1 MWIQLSWLKHLSK
14 NELQIASYIESWY
27 VAMPSGERKTDAKC
41 FTSIE
46 TMAKALGMNE
56 SSLRTALSRMSTPD
70 ENGWR
75 WLHERQH
82 IVQKERKA
90 IMQQECG
97 ARETQKHSTH
107 YVQTIR
113 EIAPQMGKVEYL
125 YLVGEWIPYLNRTEL
140 AIASYIHGF
149 AKNSRVCWAKNKDI
163 AKHLGLTTTQVSRN
177 VKSLIKRGWLQEF
190 PMEVEEEE
198 TVAAGNNT
206 EQQTLRKRSKGI
218 QRVITPFGD
227 APIFAHSSTE
237 NISTKAVQEH
247 LLSQANALLQTE
259 QLRSETR
266 HSEPCSSETGL
277 SGTGNVP
284 PLHFEIETDA
294 EEGTDKPVVFS
305 NMNELQ
311 AFVEVQIRTSLRKL
325 HSEYHELH
333 SETEELRIEIRKLQ
347 TELQKLQTE
356 SGKLHSGTHIHTS
369 LIPIQDKFT
378 NSSITLSS
386 TAPKPTER
394 DSRIPSASLSKN
406 ASGQN
411 TYRQASPL
419 APPQRPER
427 YTVPEE
433 ELTGSEHS
441 EAAKELLEW
450 LRLEQPSISEQP
462 SVMRHFERDVQ
473 FTGAASDEKRSRDEM
488 LALTIQL
495 LELPC
500 VQGDVEFVKAL
511 ITTAQK
517 DSFWN
522 NRLNCLTPK
531 RLLEETNGKIRIVD
545 VATRLKVQNQ
555 RVVAQERERQ
565 ELEISQMTMETFLE
579 QAKKYE
585 QAREA
590 EIERQAEAFLAGLPH

>member
-427 YTVPEE
+427 YSVPEE
-433 ELTGSEHS
+433 ELTGSKHS
-441 EAAKELLEW
+441 EAAKELLGW
-450 LRLEQPSISEQP
+450 LRLEQPSI
-462 SVMRHFERDVQ
+462 MRHFEQQVH

-511 ITTAQK
+511 LTNAVSNNFWKDLKHCLTPHHLLKEHDDDMTKLEFLANKLKTQSLRVTAQK
-517 DSFWN
+517 QEQ
-522 NRLNCLTPK
+522 K
-531 RLLEETNGKIRIVD
+531 R
-545 VATRLKVQNQ
+545 Q
-555 RVVAQERERQ
+555 
-565 ELEISQMTMETFLE
+565 EISQMTGESFQAKVKEVE
-579 QAKKYE
+579 QAKQDKIKRLK
-585 QAREA
+585 QM
-590 EIERQAEAFLAGLPH
+590 RQASH